1 MENTCN
7 LITRALTTATKSS
20 NNRKTLAWFSK
31 CYVLKKAGIVNIRL
45 NLKKKKGEV
54 SLMEKI
60 TKIGE
65 SYTRSTSTLD
75 IQSVECGPIGYCTAP
90 LHG

>member
-1 MENTCN
+1 M
-7 LITRALTTATKSS
+7 
-20 NNRKTLAWFSK
+20 
-31 CYVLKKAGIVNIRL
+31 NIRL

-60 TKIGE
+60 TKIGD